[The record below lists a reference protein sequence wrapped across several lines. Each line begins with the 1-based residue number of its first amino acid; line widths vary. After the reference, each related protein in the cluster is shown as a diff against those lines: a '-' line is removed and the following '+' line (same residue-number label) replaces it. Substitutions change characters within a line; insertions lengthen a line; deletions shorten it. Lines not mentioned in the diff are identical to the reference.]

1 VLQSLRP
8 WVRRLLR
15 RGNVS
20 LRDLEPNEAA
30 DMSRFHHRN
39 TRYTGARLY
48 PYRRRALHAW
58 CAVAAAFSAIA
69 MALPGVALAQPK
81 FPTKPIRIVV
91 PFSPGG
97 GTDTMARVVAQK
109 MSDHWGQPVV
119 IENRTGAGGAIGT
132 AIAAKATPDGHT
144 LLVSSAGF
152 AITAAMGQKLAYDPI
167 KDFTGVT
174 RIGYSTSTLVV
185 NPSLGVKS
193 LKEFIEYGHA
203 RPGKILF
210 SSGGAGSST
219 HLSGERFRLAAGIK
233 TVHVG
238 FKGSSD
244 AMLEVVAGRVHYVI
258 TGLLTTLPFI
268 KDGRIVA
275 LAVSTPARSPMLPD
289 VPAIAEV
296 LPGFKRDGSHV
307 MLAPAG
313 TPRPVLNQISNEV
326 KRIFDLPDV
335 KERLKNFDYLLA
347 PTTPEEMDKVLR
359 SDIENFSE
367 LITRAGLRAR

>member
-1 VLQSLRP
+1 MINFQHRLARFARPRLKPARRSTLQPWRTSL
-8 WVRRLLR
+8 LM
-15 RGNVS
+15 
-20 LRDLEPNEAA
+20 AA
-30 DMSRFHHRN
+30 CLVVPGF
-39 TRYTGARLY
+39 
-48 PYRRRALHAW
+48 
-58 CAVAAAFSAIA
+58 AF
-69 MALPGVALAQPK
+69 AQAK
-81 FPTKPIRIVV
+81 FPSKPIRIIV

-97 GTDTMARVVAQK
+97 GTDTMARVVASK
-109 MSDHWGQPVV
+109 MSENWGQPVV

-174 RIGYSTSTLVV
+174 RIGFSTSTLVV
-185 NPSLGVKS
+185 NPTLGVKS
-193 LKEFIEYGHA
+193 LKEFIEFGQA
-203 RPGKILF
+203 RPGKIFF

-244 AMLEVVAGRVHYVI
+244 ALLEVVAGRVHYVI
-258 TGLLTTLPFI
+258 TGLLTSLPFI
-268 KDGRIVA
+268 KDGRLVV
-275 LAVSTPARSPMLPD
+275 LAVSTPVRSALLPD

-296 LPGFKRDGSHV
+296 LPGFKREGSHV

-313 TPRPVLNQISNEV
+313 TPRPVLHQISGEV

-335 KERLKNFDYLLA
+335 KERLKNFDYLLS

-367 LITRAGLRAR
+367 LITRAGLRAK